1 MKTKEGVDVF
11 YKTTCPDR
19 YGLIKGFAR
28 SNRNAPTDAEHVLW
42 QYLRK
47 EQLGVKF
54 RRQHAVLDFIAD
66 FICLDQRLIIEV
78 DGEYHF
84 TEQQTEEDMGRTRR
98 LENMGY
104 TIIRFTNSEVQNSID
119 SVLEII
125 KQNINT

>member
-1 MKTKEGVDVF
+1 MKTQEGVDVF